1 MKSKTIIKRM
11 AFLTV
16 LMLFSLTACKKTEET
31 VSTELATET
40 ETDVQTEETKEIRET
55 ENTVPEGMMRSYLTG
70 ELVSTE
76 IGMRRPFAIM
86 INNVEKALPQSG
98 IGQASI
104 LYEAIVEGDITRML
118 AVFEDV
124 SELEKVGPIRSAR
137 HNYIDFAMDNE
148 AIFVHYGWSIFAEN
162 KINELGLE
170 TLNGLSSY
178 EKTVFYRAT
187 DRQAPHNV
195 YSSGEMLNAGVNEL
209 EIESAVA
216 DDYEGRLSFYEEDTV
231 PETGAIANNVS
242 IPFSSSANL
251 VYDSESGEYAKF
263 EFGAEHLDAQ
273 TGEQLY
279 FKNILIQF
287 VDYSTISSEGH
298 QDMALNGSGKA
309 ILITNGKAVDITW
322 ERESDADHTKY
333 YNADGTPAQ
342 FNIGKSYFAIVPT
355 DFEITM
361 TE

>member
-1 MKSKTIIKRM
+1 MKSKAITI
-11 AFLTV
+11 FLTI
-16 LMLFSLTACKKTEET
+16 LMLFTLTACSNEEETESIEPTTEVQTETQAQTEET
-31 VSTELATET
+31 VSA
-40 ETDVQTEETKEIRET
+40 
-55 ENTVPEGMMRSYLTG
+55 VPEGMMHSFLTG
-70 ELVSTE
+70 ELISTE
-76 IGMRRPFAIM
+76 IGRRRPFAVM

-104 LYEAIVEGDITRML
+104 LYEAIVEGNITRMM
-118 AVFEDV
+118 AVFEDTT
-124 SELEKVGPIRSAR
+124 ELEKAGPIRSAR

-162 KINELGLE
+162 KISDLGLK

-195 YSSGEMLNAGVNEL
+195 YTSGEMLEAGVTAVG
-209 EIESAVA
+209 IEPLLSEN
-216 DDYEGRLSFYEEDTV
+216 YEGRLSFFKEDTV
-231 PETGAIANNVS
+231 PGTGTTANNVS
-242 IPFSSSANL
+242 IPFTSSSKL
-251 VYDSESGEYAKF
+251 VYDHSKGEYAKF
-263 EFGAEHLDAQ
+263 EFGAEHVDAQ

-287 VDYSTISSEGH
+287 VDYSTISNEGH
-298 QDMALNGSGKA
+298 QDMALNGSGRA

-322 ERESDADHTKY
+322 ERESDSDHTKY
-333 YNADGTPAQ
+333 YHSDGTQTQ